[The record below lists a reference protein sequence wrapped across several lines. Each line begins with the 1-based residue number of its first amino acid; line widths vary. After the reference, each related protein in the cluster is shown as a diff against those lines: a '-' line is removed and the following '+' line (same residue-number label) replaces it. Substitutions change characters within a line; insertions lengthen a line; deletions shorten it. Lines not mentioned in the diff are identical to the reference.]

1 MRYGSVCSGIEAASV
16 AWEPLGWQPA
26 WFAEIEAFPSAV
38 LATHWPDVTNLGDM
52 TGIAAAVHA
61 GDVEA
66 PDVLVGGTPCQAFSI
81 AGLRNGLADKR
92 GQLSLS
98 YVELANAI
106 DDKRRERGEEEAI
119 IVWENVPGVLSS
131 KDNAFGCFIGALAGE
146 SCELQPA
153 GGKWPNAGC
162 VYGPSRIVA
171 WRVLDAQFFG
181 VAQRRRR
188 VFVVA
193 SARKGFDPAEV
204 LFEFD
209 SMRRDTPPR
218 REPQTAVTTDTGS
231 SAEGGSRWDNPDN
244 PHPTLNQSNN
254 IGGIG
259 ASNQEIFA
267 QRGAGIV
274 GAYRMTAF
282 GEYSGDGTASTVK
295 ARDYK
300 DATDLA
306 VTYSDVSRTLLS
318 KSNDSMAEDLETYAI
333 HGTQDPD
340 ANHELAHTL
349 GRNHGLENA
358 IITEPYTIAIRG
370 REEGSTVEVRNDGTA
385 NALLTPNGGR
395 AGMGVGAVGWG
406 MQVRRLT
413 PVECER
419 LQGFPDN
426 HTLISWRGKDATD
439 CPDGPR
445 YRAIGNSMAVPVMR
459 WIGERIVALLPA
471 SKSSTRVIKPQV
483 VSFSGGRTSAHLVY
497 LMEQRRKAGEDV
509 HFTFMDT
516 GAEHPAT
523 YQFIRDL
530 VSNWNI
536 PLVCLRVVV
545 NPVLGKGNSY
555 RIVSVDEIGPDL
567 QPMRD
572 ICEKYGTPY
581 VHGAFCARTMK
592 MEVFERYCRDTF
604 GDYHTWIGIRADEP
618 KRLKPRAGVSYLAE
632 ISDFE
637 KQDVISWWKKQPFD
651 LGIPEHLGNCVFCV
665 KKGLNKLALAARDEP
680 EMAAE
685 FWQLIN
691 DPSVRVVERRQQENK
706 IMYRGNH
713 SLESVIALFS
723 DHSREEIAATI
734 RNNGGEESGSCTE
747 SCEVFACDIG
757 VDDGAPVGTVETP
770 VSRTWRRPFLKWAG
784 GKYSLL
790 PDLYQLIPAGKRLI
804 EPFVGGGSVFLN
816 SDKHVSFLLADVN
829 TDLINLYQMLA
840 VVPGAVI
847 RHARV
852 MFDRLNNAES
862 YAALRDEFNAQV
874 MDGPER
880 AAAFLFLNRHCFN
893 GLIRYNRN
901 NQFNVGWGKYP
912 SPYFPLDEIN
922 AFTEMA
928 HNCVF
933 MAAGFRR
940 TLALAGEGDVVYCD
954 PPYEPMPGTAGFT
967 NYAAGGFTWDDHI
980 ALTECCVAAHQ
991 RGARIVIGNSTAPR
1005 VVDLYSQYG
1014 FEIHHISAR
1023 RSISS
1028 KGSTR
1033 ETAKDL
1039 VAIL

>member
-16 AWEPLGWQPA
+16 AWGTLGWQPA

-171 WRVLDAQFFG
+171 WRILDAQFFG

-193 SARKGFDPAEV
+193 SARKGFDPAAV

-209 SMRRDTPPR
+209 SMRRDSPPS

-231 SAEGGSRWDNPDN
+231 GVEGGSHQDNPTN

-259 ASNQEIFA
+259 ASNQEVFA
-267 QRGAGIV
+267 QRGAGLVSETQYGTEMAGTLTARHDSSPCADRGMNIV

-306 VTYSDVSRTLLS
+306 VTYSDASRTLLS
-318 KSNDSMAEDLETYAI
+318 KSNDSMAEDLETYVI

-340 ANHELAHTL
+340 TNHELAHTL
-349 GRNHGLENA
+349 GRNHGQENA
-358 IITEPYTIAIRG
+358 CIAFSYKDN
-370 REEGSTVEVRNDGTA
+370 GSDAAVDLSPT
-385 NALLTPNGGR
+385 LR
-395 AGMGVGAVGWG
+395 AGNHNTSHANSGQPPAIACAFKAGQGAKAGGIGFAEEQSPTLTSASSGSNLVPAVMRGF
-406 MQVRRLT
+406 QVRRLT

-459 WIGERIVALLPA
+459 WIGERIAAALPA
-471 SKSSTRVIKPQV
+471 EKP
-483 VSFSGGRTSAHLVY
+483 
-497 LMEQRRKAGEDV
+497 
-509 HFTFMDT
+509 
-516 GAEHPAT
+516 
-523 YQFIRDL
+523 
-530 VSNWNI
+530 
-536 PLVCLRVVV
+536 
-545 NPVLGKGNSY
+545 
-555 RIVSVDEIGPDL
+555 
-567 QPMRD
+567 
-572 ICEKYGTPY
+572 
-581 VHGAFCARTMK
+581 
-592 MEVFERYCRDTF
+592 
-604 GDYHTWIGIRADEP
+604 
-618 KRLKPRAGVSYLAE
+618 
-632 ISDFE
+632 
-637 KQDVISWWKKQPFD
+637 
-651 LGIPEHLGNCVFCV
+651 
-665 KKGLNKLALAARDEP
+665 
-680 EMAAE
+680 
-685 FWQLIN
+685 
-691 DPSVRVVERRQQENK
+691 
-706 IMYRGNH
+706 
-713 SLESVIALFS
+713 
-723 DHSREEIAATI
+723 
-734 RNNGGEESGSCTE
+734 
-747 SCEVFACDIG
+747 
-757 VDDGAPVGTVETP
+757 AP
-770 VSRTWRRPFLKWAG
+770 RTWRRPFLKWAG

-790 PDLYQLIPAGKRLI
+790 PDLYQLIPAGMRLI

-816 SDKHVSFLLADVN
+816 SDKHACFLLADVN

-862 YAALRDEFNAQV
+862 YTALRDEFNAQV

-980 ALTECCVAAHQ
+980 ALAECCVAAHQ
-991 RGARIVIGNSTAPR
+991 RGARVVIGNSTAPR

>member
-16 AWEPLGWQPA
+16 AWESLGWQPA

-38 LATHWPDVTNLGDM
+38 LAHHWPDVTNLGDM

-81 AGLRNGLADKR
+81 AGLRYGLADKR

-193 SARKGFDPAEV
+193 SARKEFDPAEV

-231 SAEGGSRWDNPDN
+231 GIEGGSHWDNPAN

-259 ASNQEIFA
+259 ASNQEVFS
-267 QRGAGIV
+267 QRGAGLV
-274 GAYRMTAF
+274 SGAY
-282 GEYSGDGTASTVK
+282 
-295 ARDYK
+295 
-300 DATDLA
+300 
-306 VTYSDVSRTLLS
+306 SDISRTLLA
-318 KSNDSMAEDLETYAI
+318 KENDSTAEDLDTYILAYGGGNTGGNIDVATACTAHGVRMDFDTETFAV

-340 ANHELAHTL
+340 TNHELAHTL
-349 GRNHGLENA
+349 GRNHGQENA
-358 IITEPYTIAIRG
+358 IITEPYTMAIRG

-426 HTLISWRGKDATD
+426 HTLISWRGKDAAD
-439 CPDGPR
+439 CPDGQR
-445 YRAIGNSMAVPVMR
+445 YKAIGNSMAVPVMR
-459 WIGERIVALLPA
+459 WIGERIAEALPIQEP
-471 SKSSTRVIKPQV
+471 TP
-483 VSFSGGRTSAHLVY
+483 
-497 LMEQRRKAGEDV
+497 RR
-509 HFTFMDT
+509 
-516 GAEHPAT
+516 
-523 YQFIRDL
+523 
-530 VSNWNI
+530 
-536 PLVCLRVVV
+536 
-545 NPVLGKGNSY
+545 
-555 RIVSVDEIGPDL
+555 
-567 QPMRD
+567 
-572 ICEKYGTPY
+572 
-581 VHGAFCARTMK
+581 
-592 MEVFERYCRDTF
+592 
-604 GDYHTWIGIRADEP
+604 
-618 KRLKPRAGVSYLAE
+618 
-632 ISDFE
+632 
-637 KQDVISWWKKQPFD
+637 
-651 LGIPEHLGNCVFCV
+651 
-665 KKGLNKLALAARDEP
+665 
-680 EMAAE
+680 
-685 FWQLIN
+685 WQ
-691 DPSVRVVERRQQENK
+691 
-706 IMYRGNH
+706 
-713 SLESVIALFS
+713 
-723 DHSREEIAATI
+723 
-734 RNNGGEESGSCTE
+734 
-747 SCEVFACDIG
+747 
-757 VDDGAPVGTVETP
+757 
-770 VSRTWRRPFLKWAG
+770 RPFLKWAG

-790 PDLYQLIPAGKRLI
+790 PELDRLIPAGKRLI

-816 SDKHVSFLLADVN
+816 SDKHERFLLADIN
-829 TDLINLYQMLA
+829 ADLINLYQMLA
-840 VVPGAVI
+840 VVPDSVI
-847 RHARV
+847 AEAMKAFRH
-852 MFDRLNNAES
+852 LNDAENYTAIREAFNTWQLNAT
-862 YAALRDEFNAQV
+862 
-874 MDGPER
+874 ER
-880 AAAFLFLNRHCFN
+880 AAAFLYLNRHCFN
-893 GLIRYNRN
+893 GLMRYNLDGF
-901 NQFNVGWGKYP
+901 FNVGWGKYKA
-912 SPYFPLDEIN
+912 PYFPEEEIR
-922 AFTEMA
+922 AFRLKSHA
-928 HNCVF
+928 CVF
-933 MAAGFRR
+933 MTAGFER
-940 TLALAGEGDVVYCD
+940 TLRLAGDGDVVYCD

-967 NYAAGGFTWDDHI
+967 SYASGGFSWDSQV
-980 ALTECCVAAHQ
+980 ALAESCVAAHQ
-991 RGARIVIGNSTAPR
+991 RGAKVFISNSTAPR
-1005 VVDLYSQYG
+1005 VIELYEQHG
-1014 FEIHHISAR
+1014 FTLHRVNAR

-1033 ETAKDL
+1033 ETANDI
-1039 VAIL
+1039 VASLGI

>member
-1 MRYGSVCSGIEAASV
+1 MRYGSVCSGIEAASI
-16 AWEPLGWQPA
+16 AWESLGWQPT

-38 LATHWPDVTNLGDM
+38 LANHWPHVTNLGDM
-52 TGIAAAVHA
+52 TGIAAAVRA
-61 GDVEA
+61 GNVEA

-81 AGLRNGLADKR
+81 AGLRNSLADKR
-92 GQLSLS
+92 GQLTLS

-106 DDKRRERGEEEAI
+106 DDKRRERGEKEAI

-131 KDNAFGCFIGALAGE
+131 KDNAFGCFLAGLAGE
-146 SCELQPA
+146 DEAIEPGERPA
-153 GGKWPNAGC
+153 AGKSNRYWRWNKKTSKHIAAWPQRGC
-162 VYGPSRIVA
+162 IYGQQRSVA
-171 WRVLDAQFFG
+171 WVIRDAQYFG
-181 VAQRRRR
+181 VAQRRKR

-204 LFEFD
+204 LFEFEGV
-209 SMRRDTPPR
+209 RRDTPPC
-218 REPQTAVTTDTGS
+218 RETQAAVTADAGS
-231 SAEGGSRWDNPDN
+231 GAEGGSHWDNSTN

-318 KSNDSMAEDLETYAI
+318 KSNDSMAEDLDTYAI

-340 ANHELAHTL
+340 TSHELAHTL
-349 GRNHGLENA
+349 GRNHGQENA
-358 IITEPYTIAIRG
+358 CIAFSYKDNGADAAVDMSPTLRAGNHDISHANSG
-370 REEGSTVEVRNDGTA
+370 QPPAIAYAFKAGQGSKAGGIGYAEEQSPTLTSASSGSN
-385 NALLTPNGGR
+385 LTP
-395 AGMGVGAVGWG
+395 AVIHGVA
-406 MQVRRLT
+406 VRRLT

-426 HTLISWRGKDATD
+426 HTLIPWRGKDAAD

-445 YRAIGNSMAVPVMR
+445 YKAIGNSMAVPVMR
-459 WIGERIVALLPA
+459 WIGEHIAAALPA
-471 SKSSTRVIKPQV
+471 EEP
-483 VSFSGGRTSAHLVY
+483 SF
-497 LMEQRRKAGEDV
+497 
-509 HFTFMDT
+509 
-516 GAEHPAT
+516 P
-523 YQFIRDL
+523 
-530 VSNWNI
+530 
-536 PLVCLRVVV
+536 
-545 NPVLGKGNSY
+545 
-555 RIVSVDEIGPDL
+555 
-567 QPMRD
+567 
-572 ICEKYGTPY
+572 
-581 VHGAFCARTMK
+581 
-592 MEVFERYCRDTF
+592 
-604 GDYHTWIGIRADEP
+604 
-618 KRLKPRAGVSYLAE
+618 
-632 ISDFE
+632 
-637 KQDVISWWKKQPFD
+637 
-651 LGIPEHLGNCVFCV
+651 
-665 KKGLNKLALAARDEP
+665 
-680 EMAAE
+680 
-685 FWQLIN
+685 
-691 DPSVRVVERRQQENK
+691 
-706 IMYRGNH
+706 
-713 SLESVIALFS
+713 
-723 DHSREEIAATI
+723 
-734 RNNGGEESGSCTE
+734 
-747 SCEVFACDIG
+747 
-757 VDDGAPVGTVETP
+757 
-770 VSRTWRRPFLKWAG
+770 TWRRPFLKWAG
-784 GKYSLL
+784 GKYSML
-790 PDLYQLIPAGKRLI
+790 PDLYQVIPAGMRLI

-816 SDKHVSFLLADVN
+816 SDKHACFLLADVN

-852 MFDRLNNAES
+852 MFDRLNDAES
-862 YAALRDEFNAQV
+862 YTALREEFNAQV
-874 MDGPER
+874 MDAPER

-912 SPYFPLDEIN
+912 SPYFPEEEIR

-954 PPYEPMPGTAGFT
+954 PPYEPMPGKDGFT
-967 NYAAGGFTWDDHI
+967 HYAAGGFTWDDHI
-980 ALTECCVAAHQ
+980 ALAECCVAAHQ
-991 RGARIVIGNSTAPR
+991 RGARVVIGNSTAPR
-1005 VVDLYSQYG
+1005 VIDLYSQHG
-1014 FEIHHISAR
+1014 FEIRYISAR

>member
-16 AWEPLGWQPA
+16 AWESLGWQPA

-81 AGLRNGLADKR
+81 AGLRYGLADKR

-193 SARKGFDPAEV
+193 SARKEFDPAEV

-231 SAEGGSRWDNPDN
+231 GIEGGSHWDNPAN

-259 ASNQEIFA
+259 ASNQEVFS
-267 QRGAGIV
+267 QRGTGLV
-274 GAYRMTAF
+274 SGAY
-282 GEYSGDGTASTVK
+282 
-295 ARDYK
+295 
-300 DATDLA
+300 
-306 VTYSDVSRTLLS
+306 SDISRTLLA
-318 KSNDSMAEDLETYAI
+318 KENDSTAEDLDTYILAYGGGNTGGNIDVATACTAHGVRMDFDTETFAV

-340 ANHELAHTL
+340 TNHELAHTL
-349 GRNHGLENA
+349 GRNHGQENV

-426 HTLISWRGKDATD
+426 HTLISWRGKDAAD
-439 CPDGPR
+439 CPDGQR
-445 YRAIGNSMAVPVMR
+445 YKAIGNSMAVPVMR
-459 WIGERIVALLPA
+459 WIGERIAEALPIQEP
-471 SKSSTRVIKPQV
+471 TP
-483 VSFSGGRTSAHLVY
+483 
-497 LMEQRRKAGEDV
+497 RR
-509 HFTFMDT
+509 
-516 GAEHPAT
+516 
-523 YQFIRDL
+523 
-530 VSNWNI
+530 
-536 PLVCLRVVV
+536 
-545 NPVLGKGNSY
+545 
-555 RIVSVDEIGPDL
+555 
-567 QPMRD
+567 
-572 ICEKYGTPY
+572 
-581 VHGAFCARTMK
+581 
-592 MEVFERYCRDTF
+592 
-604 GDYHTWIGIRADEP
+604 
-618 KRLKPRAGVSYLAE
+618 
-632 ISDFE
+632 
-637 KQDVISWWKKQPFD
+637 
-651 LGIPEHLGNCVFCV
+651 
-665 KKGLNKLALAARDEP
+665 
-680 EMAAE
+680 
-685 FWQLIN
+685 WQ
-691 DPSVRVVERRQQENK
+691 
-706 IMYRGNH
+706 
-713 SLESVIALFS
+713 
-723 DHSREEIAATI
+723 
-734 RNNGGEESGSCTE
+734 
-747 SCEVFACDIG
+747 
-757 VDDGAPVGTVETP
+757 
-770 VSRTWRRPFLKWAG
+770 RPFLKWAG

-790 PDLYQLIPAGKRLI
+790 PELERLIPAGKRLI

-816 SDKHVSFLLADVN
+816 SDKHERFLLADIN
-829 TDLINLYQMLA
+829 ADLINLYQMLA
-840 VVPGAVI
+840 IVPDSVI
-847 RHARV
+847 AEAMKAFRH
-852 MFDRLNNAES
+852 LNDAEN
-862 YAALRDEFNAQV
+862 YTAIREAFNAQKLNAT
-874 MDGPER
+874 ER
-880 AAAFLFLNRHCFN
+880 AAAFLYLNRHCFN
-893 GLIRYNRN
+893 GLMRYNLDGF
-901 NQFNVGWGKYP
+901 FNVGWGKYKA
-912 SPYFPLDEIN
+912 PYFPEKELM
-922 AFTEMA
+922 AFRKKSSA
-928 HNCVF
+928 CVF
-933 MAAGFRR
+933 MNAGFER
-940 TLALAGEGDVVYCD
+940 TLRLAGDGDVVYCD

-967 NYAAGGFTWDDHI
+967 SYASGGFSWDSQV
-980 ALTECCVAAHQ
+980 ALAESCVAAHQ
-991 RGARIVIGNSTAPR
+991 RGAKVFISNSTAPR
-1005 VVDLYSQYG
+1005 VIELYERHG
-1014 FEIHHISAR
+1014 FTLHRVNAR

-1033 ETAKDL
+1033 ETANDI
-1039 VAIL
+1039 VASLGI

>member
-1 MRYGSVCSGIEAASV
+1 MRYGSVCSGIEAASI
-16 AWEPLGWQPA
+16 AWESLGWQPA

-38 LATHWPDVTNLGDM
+38 LANHWPHVTNLGDM
-52 TGIAAAVHA
+52 TGIAAAVRA
-61 GDVEA
+61 GNVEA

-81 AGLRNGLADKR
+81 AGLRNSLADKR
-92 GQLSLS
+92 GQLTLS

-106 DDKRRERGEEEAI
+106 DDKRRERGEKEAI

-131 KDNAFGCFIGALAGE
+131 KDNAFGCFLAGLAGE
-146 SCELQPA
+146 SSELQPA
-153 GGKWPNAGC
+153 GGKWTHAGC
-162 VYGPSRIVA
+162 VSGPQRIIA

-181 VAQRRRR
+181 VAQRRKR

-204 LFEFD
+204 LFEFEGV
-209 SMRRDTPPR
+209 RRDTPPC
-218 REPQTAVTTDTGS
+218 REPKTTVTTDTGS
-231 SAEGGSRWDNPDN
+231 GAEGGSHWDNPANPAN

-349 GRNHGLENA
+349 GRNHGQENA
-358 IITEPYTIAIRG
+358 CIAFSYKDNGADATADLSPTI
-370 REEGSTVEVRNDGTA
+370 
-385 NALLTPNGGR
+385 R
-395 AGMGVGAVGWG
+395 AGNHDSSHANSGQPPAIAYAFKAGQGAKAGGIGYAEEQSPTLTSASSGTNLAPAVIHGVA
-406 MQVRRLT
+406 VRRLT

-419 LQGFPDN
+419 LQGFHDN
-426 HTLISWRGKDATD
+426 HTLIPWRGKDAAD

-445 YRAIGNSMAVPVMR
+445 YKAIGNSMAVPVMR
-459 WIGERIVALLPA
+459 WIGERIAAALPA
-471 SKSSTRVIKPQV
+471 EKP
-483 VSFSGGRTSAHLVY
+483 SF
-497 LMEQRRKAGEDV
+497 
-509 HFTFMDT
+509 
-516 GAEHPAT
+516 P
-523 YQFIRDL
+523 
-530 VSNWNI
+530 
-536 PLVCLRVVV
+536 
-545 NPVLGKGNSY
+545 
-555 RIVSVDEIGPDL
+555 
-567 QPMRD
+567 
-572 ICEKYGTPY
+572 
-581 VHGAFCARTMK
+581 
-592 MEVFERYCRDTF
+592 
-604 GDYHTWIGIRADEP
+604 
-618 KRLKPRAGVSYLAE
+618 
-632 ISDFE
+632 
-637 KQDVISWWKKQPFD
+637 
-651 LGIPEHLGNCVFCV
+651 
-665 KKGLNKLALAARDEP
+665 
-680 EMAAE
+680 
-685 FWQLIN
+685 
-691 DPSVRVVERRQQENK
+691 
-706 IMYRGNH
+706 
-713 SLESVIALFS
+713 
-723 DHSREEIAATI
+723 
-734 RNNGGEESGSCTE
+734 
-747 SCEVFACDIG
+747 
-757 VDDGAPVGTVETP
+757 
-770 VSRTWRRPFLKWAG
+770 TWRRPFLKWAG
-784 GKYSLL
+784 GKYSML
-790 PDLYQLIPAGKRLI
+790 PDLYQIIPAGMRLI

-852 MFDRLNNAES
+852 MFDRLNDAES
-862 YAALRDEFNAQV
+862 YTALRNEFNTQV

-912 SPYFPLDEIN
+912 SPYFPEEEIK

-967 NYAAGGFTWDDHI
+967 HYAAGGFTWDDHI
-980 ALTECCVAAHQ
+980 ALAECCVAAHQ
-991 RGARIVIGNSTAPR
+991 RGARVVIGNSTAPR
-1005 VVDLYSQYG
+1005 VIDLYSQHG
-1014 FEIHHISAR
+1014 FEIRYISAR